1 MASSPRASS
10 RARESLFPE
19 QVIYLGAHPVQG
31 SRFAPVPEAEA
42 VDRWRERAESQR
54 EECLARFDL
63 ALVSG
68 KDPNLAAREILAGF
82 LTWTRWSARAFA
94 KSPDDGLAC
103 LLRAQEQAAWD
114 LLADTAAA
122 RAARDTSAVDRFL
135 DVWLTVVHEA
145 IRTGNAPLYAASV

>member
-10 RARESLFPE
+10 RARDSLFPE
-19 QVIYLGAHPVQG
+19 QVIYLGGRQAQG
-31 SRFAPVPEAEA
+31 ARFAPVPEAEA
-42 VDRWRERAESQR
+42 VERWRARAESQR
-54 EECLARFDL
+54 EECVSRFDL

-68 KDPNLAAREILAGF
+68 KDPAAAAREILAGF

-94 KSPDDGLAC
+94 KGSDDGLAS

-114 LLADTAAA
+114 LLADTAAS
-122 RAARDTSAVDRFL
+122 RSSRDAAAVDRFL

-145 IRTGNAPLYAASV
+145 IRTGNAPLYAPSG

>member
-1 MASSPRASS
+1 MPSS
-10 RARESLFPE
+10 RQLSSHARDSVFPE
-19 QVIYLGAHPVQG
+19 QVIYLGAHPAQG
-31 SRFAPVPEAEA
+31 ARFAPVPEAEA
-42 VDRWRERAESQR
+42 VERWRERAESQR

-68 KDPNLAAREILAGF
+68 KDPNAAAREIFAGF

-103 LLRAQEQAAWD
+103 LLRVQEEAAWD

-122 RAARDTSAVDRFL
+122 RAARDASAVDRFL